1 MGSGLEKEQRYFGWV
16 GAVTF
21 LALILFDKTT
31 EALLALIIAHLI
43 DIKYEI
49 KKLNKYNKF

>member
-1 MGSGLEKEQRYFGWV
+1 MGSGLEKEQRYFAWV

-21 LALILFDKTT
+21 IGLLLFDKTI
-31 EALLALIIAHLI
+31 EALLVLIIAHLI

-49 KKLNKYNKF
+49 KKLNKYNKY